1 MMQLMY
7 ENMRVR
13 VETVVKSGII
23 SHDYINSKQELE
35 AFIRWTDGFTS
46 QNHPAVIQ
54 VYYITGTLVKKIYIW
69 VIHIVAIDH
78 LTKEKRRPLMEAKDF
93 NLVLI

>member
-7 ENMRVR
+7 EKMRVR
-13 VETVVKSGII
+13 VETAVKSGII

-35 AFIRWTDGFTS
+35 AFSRWTDGFTS

-54 VYYITGTLVKKIYIW
+54 VYYINGTLIY
-69 VIHIVAIDH
+69 
-78 LTKEKRRPLMEAKDF
+78 TKENSGCAP
-93 NLVLI
+93 